1 MEDFNDC
8 IDHCSLHDL
17 NSVGESL
24 SWCNNSR
31 TGDFKL
37 RKLDRA
43 LVNDGCPASFVKY
56 KSQNISDH
64 SPLVIFLQ
72 EELPNGPKP
81 FRFFNVW
88 LEDLSIYE
96 SVERAWKEKVSG
108 SPMYRITQKLK
119 LVKEAI
125 KTLNKDIFGRVDVK
139 LPVVRRNLEDLQAQV
154 KANPSNLELRKKA
167 DDLKDFFILTARQEE
182 AILRQ
187 KARNNW
193 LTRGDTNSQDQFYGT
208 TNDHGGISSNPAD
221 IANAFVIYF
230 SSILNSDEHSPEP
243 SAIPEPVK
251 KLSADQAVWLTR
263 PVLRDEVDMVIKQ
276 CDGDKNPGPDGFNGQ
291 FFKSFWYLIGDE
303 VSIAIFEFF
312 RKGKLLKSINSTF
325 ICLIPKT
332 PESTSPDQFRPISLC
347 NFLYKII
354 SKILATRLKVVLID
368 IISPNQSAFVE
379 GRLIQENLLLTNDLI
394 HNFHKQNGSSSPAM
408 CLKLDIRKAFDN
420 VCHHSLRLFMKK
432 IGFNEVWCLWI
443 SQCISDPSFSILI
456 NGTPK
461 EFFLS
466 SNGIRQ
472 GDPLSPLLFCIVM
485 EMFSIIFNEAMVS
498 NQIRT
503 PFRRRDLQ
511 ISHLLFADDVILF
524 ASVDRITASGI
535 TNCLDK
541 FSACSG
547 LSINLLKSEV
557 FFSGGDISLKQSSTQ
572 ALRIPE
578 GTLPVTYLGLPL
590 IPSRLTSR
598 QCQPLITKITK
609 RIASWNNKHLS
620 RVGRLELIQSVLNSL
635 HLYWTAAFNL
645 PQSSINEI
653 EPICRTFLWSGS
665 DSKKCYHPVA
675 WEVVCQTK
683 EEGGIGIRRLLD
695 LNKASKMKL
704 LWNIV
709 ASNKSLWAQW
719 VQKKYFRGRNL
730 WLMKSP
736 CKPSWGFRGIFQ
748 ARSCLQPFVCYSI
761 GDGSGIDFWKQPW
774 HPGGIIQQQS
784 SIGPFVSNI
793 PANASVKDLFQNGE
807 WYSLIDQPQNRELK
821 EILRS
826 ALINSSLEDSAI
838 WMPTP
843 SGKFTLKSA
852 WESIRVKNLKAS
864 WHSTIWFSGNIPS
877 SESIDHIFFE
887 CGYSKWIW
895 RIILKNLKIKRRI
908 LNLHSEEEWIRNSF
922 KGKGQFSTAIR
933 LLFQASIYSIWFE
946 RNERAH
952 GKAPQHKQQTLAH
965 ILAIVR
971 TKLIELQRND
981 CVNQNSICCSKF
993 LNLPCYPK
1001 QKTAKFCIWV
1011 KPSDP
1016 WVKINTDS
1024 SLLNGRGGLG
1034 GVIRNHMGHRLK
1046 WFSATVC
1053 AKKDPINL
1061 LELQAI
1067 LMGIQLA
1074 AKHKFKNVWI
1084 ESDSSLAVNII
1095 NNNAQCP
1102 WKAIP
1107 VLEHIRRSLQNFH
1120 SWKASHIW
1128 REGNAVSD
1136 ILSKLDFSFKVKILT
1151 YLPSLLFS

>member
-1 MEDFNDC
+1 
-8 IDHCSLHDL
+8 
-17 NSVGESL
+17 
-24 SWCNNSR
+24 
-31 TGDFKL
+31 
-37 RKLDRA
+37 
-43 LVNDGCPASFVKY
+43 
-56 KSQNISDH
+56 
-64 SPLVIFLQ
+64 
-72 EELPNGPKP
+72 
-81 FRFFNVW
+81 
-88 LEDLSIYE
+88 
-96 SVERAWKEKVSG
+96 
-108 SPMYRITQKLK
+108 MYRITQKLK

-125 KTLNKDIFGRVDVK
+125 KIWNKDIFGRVDVK
-139 LPVVRRNLEDLQAQV
+139 LPVVKRNLEDLKAQV

-193 LTRGDTNSQDQFYGT
+193 LSRGDTNSQFFHAAVNARRNRKNIYGT
-208 TNDHGGISSNPAD
+208 TNDHGEISSNPAD
-221 IANAFVIYF
+221 IANAFVNYF

-243 SAIPEPVK
+243 SAILEPVK
-251 KLSADQAVWLTR
+251 KLSVDQAVWLTR

-276 CDGDKNPGPDGFNGQ
+276 CDGDKSPGPDGFNGQ
-291 FFKSFWYLIGDE
+291 FFKSFW
-303 VSIAIFEFF
+303 
-312 RKGKLLKSINSTF
+312 LKM
-325 ICLIPKT
+325 
-332 PESTSPDQFRPISLC
+332 
-347 NFLYKII
+347 
-354 SKILATRLKVVLID
+354 VLID

-394 HNFHKQNGSSSPAM
+394 HNFHKQNGFSSPAM
-408 CLKLDIRKAFDN
+408 CLKLDIHKAFDN
-420 VCHHSLRLFMKK
+420 VCRHSLLLFMKK

-443 SQCISDPSFSILI
+443 SQCISNPSFSILI

-461 EFFLS
+461 GFFLS

-472 GDPLSPLLFCIVM
+472 GDPLSPLPFSIVM

-503 PFRRRDLQ
+503 LFRRGDLQ

-524 ASVDRITASGI
+524 ASADRITASGI

-541 FSACSG
+541 FSTCSG

-557 FFSGGDISLKQSSTQ
+557 FFSGGDISLKQSITQ

-578 GTLPVTYLGLPL
+578 GTLPITYLGLPL

-598 QCQPLITKITK
+598 QCQPLITKIRK

-620 RVGRLELIQSVLNSL
+620 RAGRLELIQSVLNSL

-653 EPICRTFLWSGS
+653 ERICRTFLWSGS

-748 ARSCLQPFVCYSI
+748 ARSCLQPFVCYLI

-807 WYSLIDQPQNRELK
+807 WDSLIDQPQNRELK

-826 ALINSSLEDSAI
+826 ALINSFLEDSAI
-838 WMPTP
+838 WMLTP
-843 SGKFTLKSA
+843 SGKLTLKSA

-864 WHSTIWFSGNIPS
+864 WHSTIWFSGNIPRHAFSCWQAFLSRLPTKDRLIRHGTKLPPECFLCLHS

-895 RIILKNLKIKRRI
+895 GTILKNLKIKRRI

-922 KGKGQFSTAIR
+922 KGKDGIGMVEKKRGLQKWDGGCRRGKGGAGKMTG
-933 LLFQASIYSIWFE
+933 ASRRRQIAEIS
-946 RNERAH
+946 
-952 GKAPQHKQQTLAH
+952 L
-965 ILAIVR
+965 
-971 TKLIELQRND
+971 
-981 CVNQNSICCSKF
+981 CSF
-993 LNLPCYPK
+993 PL
-1001 QKTAKFCIWV
+1001 
-1011 KPSDP
+1011 
-1016 WVKINTDS
+1016 S
-1024 SLLNGRGGLG
+1024 SLLSDPEFHPFMDGFAEDNRIRAIVEAMAGG
-1034 GVIRNHMGHRLK
+1034 
-1046 WFSATVC
+1046 
-1053 AKKDPINL
+1053 
-1061 LELQAI
+1061 
-1067 LMGIQLA
+1067 
-1074 AKHKFKNVWI
+1074 
-1084 ESDSSLAVNII
+1084 
-1095 NNNAQCP
+1095 
-1102 WKAIP
+1102 
-1107 VLEHIRRSLQNFH
+1107 
-1120 SWKASHIW
+1120 
-1128 REGNAVSD
+1128 
-1136 ILSKLDFSFKVKILT
+1136 
-1151 YLPSLLFS
+1151 